1 MKTIFVGPQGIR
13 APYRTLAERVLPRA
27 RVAHRRPAWNG
38 GEGTGVAYPRSYVS
52 RFCAGLCDDRSP
64 ARGIRSG
71 VVPLSINLTRLPV
84 EVTSFAAD

>member
-27 RVAHRRPAWNG
+27 RVAYRRPAWNG

-52 RFCAGLCDDRSP
+52 RFGAGLRWFVDP
-64 ARGIRSG
+64 WAFL
-71 VVPLSINLTRLPV
+71 VTYMLKLPTTRLLASAL
-84 EVTSFAAD
+84 ESRSWR